1 MAAVTAILFAPSA
14 LQATPVAIY
23 FGANNSIYRVNS
35 DGSAASAVVNPTE
48 SGWGVKQWVIDDLNQ
63 RIYSAEEPSVGV
75 GNTRIFSTAMDGSDR
90 TTIYGGS
97 ELGRVNYGMA
107 VDGAEGYVFL
117 HSHDGIPVAS
127 SGPSF
132 DGRIQ
137 RISISSGAVLQL
149 PPTTWYS
156 RLDTDPASS
165 SLYYTDVT
173 WFSSGGPSIYSLN
186 GIKRSSYDGTSI
198 QSVPVSGVTPDV
210 ELVVSAATNKV
221 FFSSD
226 NLGGI
231 YSANLGGGSSALLA
245 STAGYVFID
254 YDSVNSQLYW
264 LDGGGIHR
272 SAPDG
277 SGAAVVVLSDVVG
290 TSYSRLQV
298 VAVPEPSTYAMAL
311 AGLACGGWHVLR
323 TIRRRPACGMGRSL
337 VAVPNA
343 SWPI

>member
-1 MAAVTAILFAPSA
+1 MLAGRVN
-14 LQATPVAIY
+14 ATDLTGVAIY
-23 FGANNSIYRVNS
+23 FGANDSIYRVNS

-48 SGWGVKQWVIDDLNQ
+48 SGWGVKQWVIDELNQ

-90 TTIYGGS
+90 TTIYSGS

-107 VDGAEGYVFL
+107 VDGAEGSVFL

-127 SGPSF
+127 GGPSF

-149 PPTTWYS
+149 PTTTWYS

-173 WFSSGGPSIYSLN
+173 GFSSGGPSIYSLN
-186 GIKRSSYDGTSI
+186 GIKRSNYDGTSI
-198 QSVPVSGVTPDV
+198 QSVPVSGVTPDG

-221 FFSSD
+221 FFSST

-245 STAGYVFID
+245 STAATVFLD

-298 VAVPEPSTYAMAL
+298 VAVPEPSTCAMAL
-311 AGLACGGWHVLR
+311 AGLVCGGYSMF
-323 TIRRRPACGMGRSL
+323 RRRNRA
-337 VAVPNA
+337 
-343 SWPI
+343 

>member
-1 MAAVTAILFAPSA
+1 MRCSSLQCLRGIVWFVAA
-14 LQATPVAIY
+14 ATTLAGNVNATDLSGVAIY
-23 FGANNSIYRVNS
+23 FGANDSIYRVHS
-35 DGSAASAVVNPTE
+35 DGSAATAVVNPSE
-48 SGWGVKQWVIDDLNQ
+48 SGWSVNQWVIDEVNQ

-90 TTIYGGS
+90 TTIYSGS
-97 ELGRVNYGMA
+97 ELGRLNFGMA

-117 HSHDGIPVAS
+117 HSHDGIPVA

-173 WFSSGGPSIYSLN
+173 GFSSGGPSIYSLN
-186 GIKRSSYDGTSI
+186 GLKRSNYDGTSI
-198 QSVPVSGVTPDV
+198 QSVPVSGVTPDG

-221 FFSSD
+221 FFSST
-226 NLGGI
+226 NLGGL

-245 STAGYVFID
+245 STAGAVYLD
-254 YDSVNSQLYW
+254 YESVNSQLYW

-272 SAPDG
+272 SAADG
-277 SGAAVVVLSDVVG
+277 SGGALVVSSDVVG
-290 TSYSRLQV
+290 ASYSRLQV
-298 VAVPEPSTYAMAL
+298 AAVPEPSTCASLA
-311 AGLACGGWHVLR
+311 AGLALGGLQMF
-323 TIRRRPACGMGRSL
+323 RRRRAR
-337 VAVPNA
+337 
-343 SWPI
+343 

>member
-1 MAAVTAILFAPSA
+1 MLAGRVN
-14 LQATPVAIY
+14 ATDLTGIAIY
-23 FGANNSIYRVNS
+23 FGANDSIYRVNS

-48 SGWGVKQWVIDDLNQ
+48 SGWKVRQWVIDELNQ

-90 TTIYGGS
+90 TTIYSGS

-117 HSHDGIPVAS
+117 HSHDGIPVA

-173 WFSSGGPSIYSLN
+173 GGSSGGPSIYSLN
-186 GIKRSSYDGTSI
+186 GIKRSNYDGTSI
-198 QSVPVSGVTPDV
+198 QSVPVSGVTPDG
-210 ELVVSAATNKV
+210 ELIVSAATTNI
-221 FFSSD
+221 FFSST

-298 VAVPEPSTYAMAL
+298 VAVPEPSTCFSLA
-311 AGLACGGWHVLR
+311 AGLVFGGWNVLR
-323 TIRRRPACGMGRSL
+323 RRRAR
-337 VAVPNA
+337 
-343 SWPI
+343 

>member
-1 MAAVTAILFAPSA
+1 MRCSSLPCLIRIVCIAA
-14 LQATPVAIY
+14 ATMLAGRVNATDLMGVAIY
-23 FGANNSIYRVNS
+23 FGANDSIYRVNS

-48 SGWGVKQWVIDDLNQ
+48 SGWKVRQWVIDELNQ

-90 TTIYGGS
+90 TTIYSGS

-107 VDGAEGYVFL
+107 VDGAEGSVFL

-127 SGPSF
+127 GGPSF

-149 PPTTWYS
+149 PTTTWYS

-173 WFSSGGPSIYSLN
+173 GFSSGGPSIYSLN
-186 GIKRSSYDGTSI
+186 GLKRSNYDGTSI
-198 QSVPVSGVTPDV
+198 QSVPVSGVTPDG

-221 FFSSD
+221 FFSSG

-264 LDGGGIHR
+264 LDSGGIHR

-298 VAVPEPSTYAMAL
+298 VAVPEPSTCAMAL
-311 AGLACGGWHVLR
+311 AGLACGGYSLF
-323 TIRRRPACGMGRSL
+323 RRRRAR
-337 VAVPNA
+337 
-343 SWPI
+343 